1 MTSALRRA
9 SSNPAYSKRSWA
21 TSDHAQAGQNAG
33 TGIAHHLA
41 RSMRDHGGLRYGA
54 SSSRS
59 YARAVPDSKQGR
71 HKAAGINPF
80 EAHQIVECRGGPGDF
95 PANLDSC
102 RSRNVNDNRTLKGS
116 NTALAILPAPLQAQR
131 CALAICIVLFVAFC
145 ALAPFAR
152 VPLPRIDV
160 FIPIYDSTFAL
171 NNLVTAGF
179 LLVGFSRSRLRAVLV
194 LASGYLFI
202 SLMAVPHMLT
212 FPYLFSGNS
221 LLGAGPQISAWLDAF
236 RHGGFPLFVILYA
249 LRKRRE
255 VRSLQPRLDTGG
267 HVASAAAGAVVGVL
281 LLTLFATAG
290 HRFLPQIINGDGY
303 TTAMM
308 AVSVPVWLLSLVA
321 LAILG
326 SRPPYSILDLWL
338 MVVLCA
344 WVFGIALS
352 TVINMGRFDIG
363 FYTGR
368 LYVLLAASLVPII
381 LLVEASRL
389 YGRLDQALAVAGERN
404 AELARSREE
413 LAQAQRL
420 EAIGQLTGG
429 VAHDFNNLLT
439 VVLGNLDLILRAQGD
454 AEKIERLAQ
463 GAMRAAQRGENLVR
477 QLLTYARKQITR
489 PDTVNLNQL
498 IVNIESLMHRVIGEQ
513 IEVVTMLSPVL
524 APAQIDPAQFE
535 TAMLNLVINAR
546 DAMAG
551 GGRITIETC
560 NVTLDRQDAANNPE
574 LTAGPYVMIAVSD
587 SGSGMT
593 PEVLARA
600 FDPFFT
606 TKEVGKG
613 SGLGLSQV
621 YGFAKTAGGHVKIY
635 SELGIGTTVKL
646 YLPKS
651 SDRPVVPEIGTET
664 ASLRPASGHETI
676 LVVEDDDDVLVVASE
691 SLREL
696 GYRVVAASNATQAL
710 DILRGDQPVDLLL
723 SDVIMPGGMNG
734 VQLTVEA
741 RRIRPELKVLL
752 TSGYTAAALS
762 LEHGLPDNLNV
773 VEKPYR
779 REELA
784 TKLRL
789 VIGG

>member
-1 MTSALRRA
+1 LGDHR
-9 SSNPAYSKRSWA
+9 SS
-21 TSDHAQAGQNAG
+21 
-33 TGIAHHLA
+33 
-41 RSMRDHGGLRYGA
+41 
-54 SSSRS
+54 
-59 YARAVPDSKQGR
+59 
-71 HKAAGINPF
+71 
-80 EAHQIVECRGGPGDF
+80 
-95 PANLDSC
+95 
-102 RSRNVNDNRTLKGS
+102 NVNDRSASEGS
-116 NTALAILPAPLQAQR
+116 DTFLVTASAPLPARRWALAV
-131 CALAICIVLFVAFC
+131 AIGLLVAFC
-145 ALAPFAR
+145 ALLPFAR
-152 VPLPRIDV
+152 VRLPRIEA
-160 FIPIYDSTFAL
+160 FIPISESIFAL
-171 NNLVTAGF
+171 TCLATAGF
-179 LLVGFSRSRLRAVLV
+179 LLVVFRRSRLRAVLC
-194 LASGYLFI
+194 LAGGYLFI
-202 SLMAVPHMLT
+202 SLMTLPLMLAT
-212 FPYLFSGNS
+212 PGVLSS
-221 LLGAGPQISAWLDAF
+221 SDPLGADPQTGAWLDTF
-236 RHGGFPLFVILYA
+236 RQAGLPVFVTCYA
-249 LRKRRE
+249 LRRRYE
-255 VRSLQPRLDTGG
+255 
-267 HVASAAAGAVVGVL
+267 VASGRSHKGQPADVIWAAAGAVVGVC
-281 LLTLFATAG
+281 LLTLFAATS
-290 HRFLPQIINGDGY
+290 HQLLPPIMLGDGY
-303 TTAMM
+303 TTAMATVDIPVLLLCFA
-308 AVSVPVWLLSLVA
+308 AVAV
-321 LAILG
+321 LG
-326 SRPPYSILDLWL
+326 SRPPYTILDLWL
-338 MVVLCA
+338 IVIVLAWMVA
-344 WVFGIALS
+344 AALN
-352 TVINMGRFDIG
+352 TALNAERFDIG

-368 LYVLLAASLVPII
+368 LYGLLAASLVPII
-381 LLVEASRL
+381 LIVEASRL

-429 VAHDFNNLLT
+429 IAHDFNNLLT
-439 VVLGNLDLILRAQGD
+439 VVLGNLDLIQRARGD

-477 QLLTYARKQITR
+477 QLLTYARRQITR

-498 IVNIESLMHRVIGEQ
+498 IVNIENLMHRVIGEQ
-513 IEVVTMLSPVL
+513 IDVVTMLSPVL

-535 TAMLNLVINAR
+535 TAILNLVINAR

-551 GGRITIETC
+551 GGLITIETC
-560 NVTLDRQDAANNPE
+560 NVTIDRQDAANALE
-574 LTAGPYVMIAVSD
+574 LTPGPYVMIAVSD

-621 YGFAKTAGGHVKIY
+621 YGFAKTADGHVKIY
-635 SELGIGTTVKL
+635 SEVGIGTTVKL

-664 ASLRPASGHETI
+664 ASLQPASGHETI
-676 LVVEDDDDVLVVASE
+676 LVVEDDEDVLAVAFE

-696 GYRVVAASNATQAL
+696 GYQVVTAGNAAQAL
-710 DILRGDQPVDLLL
+710 EILRSDQPVHLLL

-773 VEKPYR
+773 VEKPYQ

-784 TKLRL
+784 KKLRL

>member
-1 MTSALRRA
+1 M
-9 SSNPAYSKRSWA
+9 
-21 TSDHAQAGQNAG
+21 
-33 TGIAHHLA
+33 
-41 RSMRDHGGLRYGA
+41 
-54 SSSRS
+54 
-59 YARAVPDSKQGR
+59 V
-71 HKAAGINPF
+71 
-80 EAHQIVECRGGPGDF
+80 V
-95 PANLDSC
+95 
-102 RSRNVNDNRTLKGS
+102 
-116 NTALAILPAPLQAQR
+116 
-131 CALAICIVLFVAFC
+131 
-145 ALAPFAR
+145 
-152 VPLPRIDV
+152 
-160 FIPIYDSTFAL
+160 
-171 NNLVTAGF
+171 
-179 LLVGFSRSRLRAVLV
+179 V
-194 LASGYLFI
+194 LAW
-202 SLMAVPHMLT
+202 M
-212 FPYLFSGNS
+212 
-221 LLGAGPQISAWLDAF
+221 
-236 RHGGFPLFVILYA
+236 
-249 LRKRRE
+249 
-255 VRSLQPRLDTGG
+255 
-267 HVASAAAGAVVGVL
+267 
-281 LLTLFATAG
+281 
-290 HRFLPQIINGDGY
+290 
-303 TTAMM
+303 
-308 AVSVPVWLLSLVA
+308 
-321 LAILG
+321 
-326 SRPPYSILDLWL
+326 
-338 MVVLCA
+338 
-344 WVFGIALS
+344 FGTALS
-352 TVINMGRFDIG
+352 TVLNAGHFDIG
-363 FYTGR
+363 FYAGR
-368 LYVLLAASLVPII
+368 LYGLLAASFVPII
-381 LLVEASRL
+381 LIVEASRL

-439 VVLGNLDLILRAQGD
+439 AVLGNLDLILRARGD
-454 AEKIERLAQ
+454 AEKIDRLAQ
-463 GAMRAAQRGENLVR
+463 GAMKAAQRGEHLVR
-477 QLLTYARKQITR
+477 QLLTYARRQITH

-498 IVNIESLMHRVIGEQ
+498 IVNIENLMHRVIGEQ
-513 IEVVTMLSPVL
+513 IEVATMLSPVL

-535 TAMLNLVINAR
+535 TAMLNLVINSR

-551 GGRITIETC
+551 GGRITIETR
-560 NVTLDRQDAANNPE
+560 NVTLDRPYIADNPE

-593 PEVLARA
+593 PAVLARA

-676 LVVEDDDDVLVVASE
+676 LVVEDDEDVLVVAAE
-691 SLREL
+691 SLRDL
-696 GYRVVAASNATQAL
+696 GYQVVTAVNAAQAL
-710 DILRGDQPVDLLL
+710 EILRGDQPVDLLL

-779 REELA
+779 REDLA
-784 TKLRL
+784 KKLRL

>member
-1 MTSALRRA
+1 LHKGA
-9 SSNPAYSKRSWA
+9 PADFIWA
-21 TSDHAQAGQNAG
+21 AT
-33 TGIAHHLA
+33 
-41 RSMRDHGGLRYGA
+41 
-54 SSSRS
+54 
-59 YARAVPDSKQGR
+59 
-71 HKAAGINPF
+71 
-80 EAHQIVECRGGPGDF
+80 
-95 PANLDSC
+95 
-102 RSRNVNDNRTLKGS
+102 
-116 NTALAILPAPLQAQR
+116 
-131 CALAICIVLFVAFC
+131 
-145 ALAPFAR
+145 
-152 VPLPRIDV
+152 
-160 FIPIYDSTFAL
+160 
-171 NNLVTAGF
+171 
-179 LLVGFSRSRLRAVLV
+179 
-194 LASGYLFI
+194 
-202 SLMAVPHMLT
+202 
-212 FPYLFSGNS
+212 
-221 LLGAGPQISAWLDAF
+221 
-236 RHGGFPLFVILYA
+236 
-249 LRKRRE
+249 
-255 VRSLQPRLDTGG
+255 
-267 HVASAAAGAVVGVL
+267 GAVATVC
-281 LLTLFATAG
+281 LLTLFAAAG
-290 HRFLPQIINGDGY
+290 RQLLPPIMLGHGY
-303 TTAMM
+303 TTAMVAAHIPVLLLCIA
-308 AVSVPVWLLSLVA
+308 AVAV
-321 LAILG
+321 LG
-326 SRPPYSILDLWL
+326 SRRPYTILDLWL
-338 MVVLCA
+338 IVVVLA
-344 WVFGIALS
+344 WMFGGALAP
-352 TVINMGRFDIG
+352 VLYAGRFDIG

-368 LYVLLAASLVPII
+368 LYGLLAASLVPII

-389 YGRLDQALAVAGERN
+389 YGRLDQALAVAAERN
-404 AELARSREE
+404 TELARSREE

-439 VVLGNLDLILRAQGD
+439 VVLGNLDLILRARGD

-463 GAMRAAQRGENLVR
+463 GAMRAAQRGEYLVR

-524 APAQIDPAQFE
+524 APAQIDPAHFE

-560 NVTLDRQDAANNPE
+560 NVTLDLKDAANNSE
-574 LTAGPYVMIAVSD
+574 LAAGPYVMIAVSD

-664 ASLRPASGHETI
+664 ASLRPATGHETI
-676 LVVEDDDDVLVVASE
+676 LAVEDDDDVLVVASE
-691 SLREL
+691 SLKEL
-696 GYRVVAASNATQAL
+696 GYQVVTAGNAAQAL
-710 DILRGDQPVDLLL
+710 EILKGDQPVDLLL

-784 TKLRL
+784 KKLRL
-789 VIGG
+789 VIGE